1 VKKAFLALGP
11 LVAAGLIWW
20 ATEPEGVAAST
31 SDYPLEVGMRWTY
44 GPVERRIDRTVEVD
58 GLRYYEMKYSLP
70 LLGTRT
76 LLMRRTEAGVVTTGD
91 RLLLRFPMVAGD
103 AWTIDLPGEK
113 EAAECVVRGEE
124 EIEFAGRKGKAM
136 KLEVRRRSREGAAL
150 STDYEWYAPG
160 VGLVKMEVTMGAR
173 ATFTLSAFERAK

>member
-11 LVAAGLIWW
+11 LVAAGLVWW
-20 ATEPEGVAAST
+20 ATRPEGVSAST
-31 SDYPLEVGMRWTY
+31 SDYPLEVGLRWTY

-58 GLRYYEMKYSLP
+58 GLRYFEMRYSLP

-76 LLMRRTEAGVVTTGD
+76 LLMRRTAAGVVTTGD
-91 RLLLRFPMVAGD
+91 RLLLRFPLVEGD

-113 EAAECVVRGEE
+113 EVADCVVRGEE
-124 EIEFAGRKGKAM
+124 DVEFAGRVAKAV
-136 KLEVRRRSREGAAL
+136 KLEVRRRSRAGAAL
-150 STDYEWYAPG
+150 STDHEWYAPG

-173 ATFTLSAFERAK
+173 ATFTLSSFERAK